1 MQLLIIRHALPL
13 RSEPGQGSD
22 PDLSEEGIEQ
32 ARRLPEALA
41 RFPVSRLV
49 SSPQRRAVQTAEPVA
64 EALGLS
70 VDIDERLAEY
80 DRDLS
85 HYTPVEEISEEDMRR
100 LANGEL
106 PTGVDQSAFI
116 ARVKAG
122 VDDIVRGADREDTV
136 ALFSHGGVINA
147 LVHDV
152 MATERLLCVQ
162 VDYAGI
168 TRLLYSSSRETFFVA
183 GVNATE
189 HVWDLLPR
197 NQQW

>member
-22 PDLSEEGIEQ
+22 PDLSEDGTEQ
-32 ARRLPEALA
+32 AKRLPDALA
-41 RFPVSRLV
+41 RFPISRLV
-49 SSPQRRAVQTAEPVA
+49 SSPQRRAIQTAQPVA
-64 EALGLS
+64 DALGLPI
-70 VDIDERLAEY
+70 DIDDRLAEY

-85 HYTPVEEISEEDMRR
+85 HYTPVEEISKEDMAR
-100 LANGEL
+100 LASGNL
-106 PTGVDQSAFI
+106 PSGVDQPAFI

-122 VDDIVRGADREDTV
+122 VDDIVKAAEREDTV
-136 ALFSHGGVINA
+136 AVFSHGGVINA
-147 LVHDV
+147 LIHDV
-152 MATERLLCVQ
+152 MSTERLLCVQ

-168 TRLLYSSSRETFFVA
+168 TRLLWSSRQEAFFVA

>member
-1 MQLLIIRHALPL
+1 VQLLVIRHALPL
-13 RSEPGQGSD
+13 RTEPGQGSD

-32 ARRLPEALA
+32 AKRLPEALA

-49 SSPQRRAVQTAEPVA
+49 SSPQRRAVQTAQPVA
-64 EALGLS
+64 DRLGLS
-70 VDIDERLAEY
+70 IDVDDRLAEY

-85 HYTPVEEISEEDMRR
+85 HYTPVEEISEEDMKR
-100 LANGEL
+100 LASGDL
-106 PTGVDQSAFI
+106 PGGVDQPAFI
-116 ARVKAG
+116 DRVNAGVADIVKA
-122 VDDIVRGADREDTV
+122 ANREDTV

-147 LVHDV
+147 LVHTI
-152 MATERLLCVQ
+152 METTRLLCVQ

-168 TRLLYSSSRETFFVA
+168 TRLLWSTRQEKFFVA